1 MSKVGL
7 IGTLRGD
14 NLARRVLIQNYP
26 IRPDQR
32 DSRALFSMEF
42 AAPFRPGSYHNFDKP
57 SISTGERAETTE
69 REEAKASEQASPF
82 LSEDFD
88 APQSRGLRV
97 RFQSSIC
104 EAFDHRSSSESR
116 LPYLIPLRDLVGDR

>member
-88 APQSRGLRV
+88 APSLAACGCGSSRPFAR
-97 RFQSSIC
+97 
-104 EAFDHRSSSESR
+104 RSTTAAAANQDYR
-116 LPYLIPLRDLVGDR
+116 T